1 MIVDFTVQSLP
12 ALGTLVA
19 LLVLLAVVIFAC
31 LDPEL
36 AEVFFS
42 DSQLLV
48 TTMALAAVAIAV
60 MSVRAQVGHELY
72 GLVPGR

>member
-12 ALGTLVA
+12 TLWAVVA
-19 LLVLLAVVIFAC
+19 LLGLLAVVIFAC

-48 TTMALAAVAIAV
+48 TTMALAAVAIAAL
-60 MSVRAQVGHELY
+60 SVRVQVGHELY